1 MVPRLSVLLIA
12 TAGLAAWSAGS
23 CSFRKGEIGNVLII
37 SIDTLRADHVGS
49 YGFPKRTTP
58 SLDGLAREGVL
69 FENVVSPIPA
79 TFPAHS
85 SMLTG
90 TLPPY
95 HGLHDNLGGRLPD
108 SSITLAELLKER
120 GLATGAVVSSFVLDS
135 RFNLGQGFDAYDDR
149 FEKVHKINY
158 LSERKGDETAR
169 RASAWLEAHGREP
182 FFLFVHFYDPH
193 DGYEPPEPFASAF
206 AGDLYS
212 GEVAFAD
219 HCAGQVIDTLK
230 RLGLLD
236 STLVVVTGD
245 HGEML
250 GEHGELTHQF
260 FIYQSA
266 LRVPLIFRVP
276 GHLAPRRVGQL
287 VGLADIVP
295 TICGLLGIRIP
306 PPVQGEDFSA
316 WLKGES
322 PPIRTRRLYAES
334 FTPARYYGASPLFAL
349 VTEDWKYIETTRPEL
364 YDLRK
369 DPGETVNL
377 LEAERPRAEAFRS
390 ELKRLL
396 EVQAPKRESVAL
408 DQDSRERLASLG
420 YFGRSHG
427 EVALDFGANRE
438 DPKDLIGFYRSDQR
452 LSELIEHGSYDEA
465 RVLSDKM
472 LRERPGYVDGHL
484 QRADIAVAQ
493 ADPVA
498 AIAHFSKAIE
508 LDPKSEKARLGLARE
523 LNKQRRFGEAAR
535 LLEGAPPSADA
546 EIQLGLALASQGRLD
561 QSLEHYRKA
570 LALDANSA
578 EAHAYLG
585 SALASQGKLDEAIDH
600 LQTALRTK
608 PDVAQVHQWLGIA
621 LKQRG
626 MTEEAV
632 QHFREALRIA
642 PGLAEAH
649 LHLGLVLKQQG
660 KLDEAGRE
668 YHRALALDPRL
679 AAAHNSLGSL
689 LGSQGRLPD
698 AIRQFREAVRID
710 PDYGDAHNNLGLA
723 LRMTGDRDEALR
735 HFQAALRLRA
745 DWPVPMN
752 EIAWILA
759 THPSERARNP
769 AEAVRLAQR
778 AAELT
783 ARRQPVILDSLAAA
797 YAAAGDFDRAADTA
811 REAIALAASGGPAGL
826 AGEIGKR
833 LDLYRQKKP
842 FRETGRRATVGLP

>member
-1 MVPRLSVLLIA
+1 MPRSPLLAIA
-12 TAGLAAWSAGS
+12 TAGLVVWSLGS
-23 CSFRKGEIGNVLII
+23 CSSRKGGIRNVLLI

-49 YGFPKRTTP
+49 YGFPGKTTP
-58 SLDGLAREGVL
+58 ALDGLAREGVL

-79 TFPAHS
+79 TFPAHC

-108 SSITLAELLKER
+108 SSITLAELLKEG
-120 GLATGAVVSSFVLDS
+120 GLTTGAIVSSFVLDS
-135 RFNLGQGFDAYDDR
+135 RFNLRQGFDAYDDR

-169 RASAWLEAHGREP
+169 RASAWLEAHAREP

-206 AGDLYS
+206 AGDPYS

-236 STLVVVTGD
+236 STLVVVTSD

-260 FIYQSA
+260 FVYQSA

-295 TICGLLGIRIP
+295 TICGVLGIHVP
-306 PPVQGEDFSA
+306 QVVQGEDFSA
-316 WLKGES
+316 WLQGGS
-322 PPIRTRRLYAES
+322 PPIRRRELYAES

-364 YDLRK
+364 YDLQK

-377 LEAERPRAEAFRS
+377 LEAQRPRAEAFRS

-396 EVQAPKRESVAL
+396 EVQAPKTESVAL
-408 DQDSRERLASLG
+408 DQESRERLASLG
-420 YFGRSHG
+420 YLGRSHG
-427 EVALDFGANRE
+427 DVGFELGANRE

-465 RVLSDKM
+465 RILSDKM
-472 LRERPGYVDGHL
+472 LRERPGFVDGHV
-484 QRADIAVAQ
+484 QRAEIAAAQ
-493 ADPVA
+493 GDSAG
-498 AIAHFSKAIE
+498 AIAHYSKAME
-508 LDPKSEKARLGLARE
+508 LDPKSERARLGLARA
-523 LNKQRRFGEAAR
+523 LNNQRRFGEAAR
-535 LLEGAPPSADA
+535 LLEGTPPSADA
-546 EIQLGLALASQGRLD
+546 EMQLGLALASQGRLD

-570 LALDANSA
+570 LALDPNSA

-585 SALASQGKLDEAIDH
+585 SALASKGQLDEAIDH
-600 LQTALRTK
+600 LRTALRTR
-608 PDVAQVHQWLGIA
+608 PDVAQVHQWLGVA

-626 MTEEAV
+626 RTEEAG

-642 PGLAEAH
+642 PGLAEPH
-649 LHLGLVLKQQG
+649 LHLGLLFKQQG
-660 KLDEAGRE
+660 RLDEAGQE
-668 YHRALALDPRL
+668 YRRALALDPRL

-698 AIRQFREAVRID
+698 AIRQFREAIRID
-710 PDYGDAHNNLGLA
+710 PGFGDAHNNLGLA

-735 HFQAALRLRA
+735 HFEAALRLRA

-759 THPSERARNP
+759 THPDDRIRNP
-769 AEAVRLAQR
+769 SEALRLAQR

-783 ARRQPVILDSLAAA
+783 PRQPVILDTLAAA
-797 YAAAGDFDRAADTA
+797 YAASGDFDRAAATA
-811 REAIALAASGGPAGL
+811 QEATALAASGGPAGL
-826 AGEIGKR
+826 AAEIGKR
-833 LDLYRQKKP
+833 LELYRQKKP
-842 FRETGRRATVGLP
+842 FRETGRRATVGLS